1 MQSSKSFRN
10 ILFIFALEKEASPFI
25 TLLSLPQDPTKFQNP
40 VISAYSGA
48 FKSMIISIIFPKYDP
63 KFKCDSIGPENAA
76 VASYIGIKAYNP
88 DLIIS
93 AGTSG
98 AFPAEE
104 GKEIQ
109 FALGDVCYSKEAIGF
124 IDREIVLPSFK
135 SYIEGKYDVILIKD
149 MFDQLGFKEAHIG
162 TTSSFHD
169 FSPSFSIKKKIDL
182 QDMESAAIGKIAFLM
197 KIPFFALKIVNS
209 LNHKKDQPEE
219 IMRKF
224 FENLTEQSEAFAS
237 HLIKFIELLA
247 LN

>member
-25 TLLSLPQDPTKFQNP
+25 SILSLPQDPAKIQNP
-40 VISAYSGA
+40 VICAYSGTY
-48 FKSMIISIIFPKYDP
+48 KSMIISIIFPKFDP
-63 KFKCDSIGPENAA
+63 KFKCESIGPENAA

-93 AGTSG
+93 AGNSG
-98 AFPAEE
+98 AFPTEE

-109 FALGDVCYSKEAIGF
+109 FALGDVCYSKEPIGF
-124 IDREIVLPSFK
+124 IDREIALPTFK
-135 SYIEGKYDVILIKD
+135 PYIEGKYDVIMIKD
-149 MFDQLGFKEAHIG
+149 LFDQLGFKEAHIG

-169 FSPSFSIKKKIDL
+169 FCPAYSIKKGADL

-197 KIPFFALKIVNS
+197 KIPFFALKIVIS

-219 IMRKF
+219 IMKKF
-224 FENLTEQSEAFAS
+224 FENVAEQSEALAV
-237 HLIKFIELLA
+237 HLKKFIEHLA
-247 LN
+247 VN